1 MWCGGRAQEANVHL
15 VQANTGTA
23 IQPTPGKV
31 HEGRF
36 AGSHGNSQIVTPDG
50 HVLAR
55 ATHVGEQ
62 IVYADVPID
71 ADASHGP
78 GAKGGGAADENP
90 LFHAWL
96 QEGLKLLG
104 KRMPIEA
111 ARAPGLHM

>member
-1 MWCGGRAQEANVHL
+1 M
-15 VQANTGTA
+15 QANTGTA

-78 GAKGGGAADENP
+78 GARGGGAADENP

-111 ARAPGLHM
+111 ARAPGKRV